1 MKATPLRLEVT
12 MEALQVVVE
21 RTRAVLS
28 DEEYSQLKKAV
39 ETLGYLTQLV
49 EDRKTTIERLRRILF
64 GATTEKTRNVFEAQ
78 RPKPQEAD
86 KQSGD
91 LPDES
96 GSDKP
101 RPGHGRNGISSY
113 RGAAKV
119 KVSHQCLKAGDPCP
133 ECLKGKIY
141 ASLQPGFLV
150 RVVGQAPL
158 GATVWELEK
167 LRCNLC
173 GEVFTAEQPE
183 GVGPE
188 KYDAT
193 SGAMIA
199 LLKYGSGMP
208 FYRLGVLQGSLGITL
223 PASTQWGIAKEVAAV
238 MEPAFG
244 QLVRQAAQGE
254 VIYNDDTTAKVLS
267 LMKKR
272 AQADPSSKERTGVF
286 TSGIVS
292 IREGC
297 QIALYFTGHKHAG
310 ENLADLLQSR
320 AAELG
325 PPIQMSDAL
334 SRNLPKDFEV
344 ILANCIAHGR
354 RRFVDVAPNFPA
366 ECRYVIETLAQVYR
380 NDATV
385 RKQAMTPEQRLA
397 FHKEQ
402 SGPLMEGLQ
411 KWFQQQ
417 IAERKVEPN
426 SGLGQAITYFQKHW
440 VKLTR
445 FLHVPGAPLDN
456 NVCERALK
464 KAILHRKNALFFKT
478 PRGAH
483 VGDVFMSFIHT
494 CHLCGANPFD
504 YLTELQRHASDLAL
518 RPHEWMPWNYRETLD
533 HLRATRDG
541 PA

>member
-1 MKATPLRLEVT
+1 MKAAPVRLELT
-12 MEALQVVVE
+12 MEQLQGLVE
-21 RTRAVLS
+21 RSRAVLS
-28 DEEYSQLKKAV
+28 DEEYTQLKRAV

-49 EDRKTTIERLRRILF
+49 EDRKTTIDRLRRILF
-64 GATTEKTRNVFEAQ
+64 GATTEKTRKVFEAQ
-78 RPKPQEAD
+78 
-86 KQSGD
+86 
-91 LPDES
+91 LPDPPQAGKEDGDPPENN
-96 GSDKP
+96 GSKKP

-113 RGAAKV
+113 SGAAKV
-119 KVSHQCLKAGDPCP
+119 KVSHESLKAGDSCP
-133 ECLKGKIY
+133 GCLKGKVY
-141 ASLQPGFLV
+141 ASLPPGFLV

-208 FYRLGVLQGSLGITL
+208 FHRLDVLQRSLGIAL

-238 MEPAFG
+238 VGAAFG
-244 QLVRQAAQGE
+244 ELLRQAAQGD

-267 LMKKR
+267 LMKER
-272 AQADPSSKERTGVF
+272 AETDPSGKERTGVF

-292 IREGC
+292 TREGC

-310 ENLADLLQSR
+310 ENLADLLKSR
-320 AAELG
+320 AAELAA
-325 PPIQMSDAL
+325 PIQMSDAL
-334 SRNLPKDFEV
+334 SRNYPKDFEV

-354 RRFVDVAPNFPA
+354 RKFVDVAPNFPA
-366 ECRYVIETLAQVYR
+366 ECRYVLKTLAQVYR
-380 NDATV
+380 NDATA
-385 RKQAMTPEQRLA
+385 RTQAMTPEQRLA

-402 SGPLMEGLQ
+402 SGPLMEGLEN
-411 KWFQQQ
+411 WFQEQ

-426 SGLGQAITYFQKHW
+426 SGLGQAISYFQKHW
-440 VKLTR
+440 AKLTR

-478 PRGAH
+478 ERGAH
-483 VGDVFMSFIHT
+483 VADVFMSLIHT
-494 CHLCGANPFD
+494 CQLCGANPFD

-518 RPHEWMPWNYRETLD
+518 RPHEWMPWNYRETLER
-533 HLRATRDG
+533 LRATRDG